1 MKDIY
6 LLANA
11 HIDPVWQWG
20 LDEGIACSI
29 ATFTFCGSIAV
40 SISNISTPP
49 SIKAF
54 ITVE

>member
-20 LDEGIACSI
+20 LDEGIACHHSLLSRYHSMVFLMPS
-29 ATFTFCGSIAV
+29 ANFVSGSH
-40 SISNISTPP
+40 P
-49 SIKAF
+49 SS
-54 ITVE
+54 V